1 MIKRREFLRS
11 SAVLAGTPW
20 MANLLTSKNL
30 STQLAVSSI
39 TWGGKDLD
47 AIKEI
52 ASLGYKG
59 IQLRANTYKEFGDR
73 PEVLAKALKDAGLK
87 LVMYSS
93 GNVEI
98 SKEKRAESIQQ
109 HVNHAKFVK
118 ALGGPAIQL
127 TNGLRRA
134 NPNPSKADLQELAKV
149 MNEIGDQCAEFGM
162 MAAYH
167 NHMHQWGET
176 PWEVDILIN
185 EMNNSSLR
193 LELDVAHYFQGGGDP
208 AKAARDYKDYLY
220 AVHLKDVRR
229 PHPKRPN
236 EEGSYQFVELGEGL
250 VNLQEVFDEL
260 GKLKFK
266 GWGIV
271 ELDGVPDEGKT
282 ALDSHKIAKNFL
294 TKEIGYK
301 F

>member
-1 MIKRREFLRS
+1 MIKRRDFLKS
-11 SAVLAGTPW
+11 SALIAGTPFL
-20 MANLLTSKNL
+20 ANIMSAKNP

-39 TWGGKDLD
+39 TWGGNDLQ

-98 SKEKRAESIQQ
+98 AKEKRAASIEQ

-127 TNGLRRA
+127 TNGLRREQ
-134 NPNPSKADLQELAKV
+134 PNPSKEDLQELAKV

-176 PWEVDILIN
+176 PWEVDILIK
-185 EMNNSSLR
+185 EMNNKNLR

-208 AKAARDYKDYLY
+208 AKAVRDYKDYLY

-236 EEGSYQFVELGEGL
+236 EDGSYQFVELGEGL
-250 VNLQEVFDEL
+250 VNLEEVFQEL
-260 GKLKFK
+260 NNLKFK

-271 ELDGVPDEGKT
+271 ELDGVPDQSKSPLEC
-282 ALDSHKIAKNFL
+282 HKISKDFL
-294 TKEIGYK
+294 SKDIGYK